1 MRSPSFECETEKSID
16 FGLSINS
23 EVFNT
28 INFTV
33 FGLIE
38 LLLHPLEVSLPG
50 RLLADFRLVNLS
62 DRLVKLVCEVFKA
75 LYVCLDH
82 VKLFQTLILRKVG
95 GLVLSSAARPA

>member
-1 MRSPSFECETEKSID
+1 MRQKKSID
-16 FGLSINS
+16 FDLSINS

-33 FGLIE
+33 FGLHK

-50 RLLADFRLVNLS
+50 RLLSVFLLVNVAY
-62 DRLVKLVCEVFKA
+62 RLGKLDSEVIEA

-82 VKLFQTLILRKVG
+82 FKLFQTLILRKLRF
-95 GLVLSSAARPA
+95 LVLSSATCPAWF

>member
-1 MRSPSFECETEKSID
+1 MRSPGLECETEKSID
-16 FGLSINS
+16 FVLSINS

-50 RLLADFRLVNLS
+50 RLLSVFLLVNVADWLG
-62 DRLVKLVCEVFKA
+62 KLVSE
-75 LYVCLDH
+75 
-82 VKLFQTLILRKVG
+82 LIE
-95 GLVLSSAARPA
+95 A